1 MAVMLNT
8 GVIGVG
14 SMGRN
19 HARVLSEISNLVGIA
34 DPDKKAGES
43 VSSKMGTQYFKD
55 YQDLLK
61 EDIQAVSI
69 AAPTNV
75 HFEIAKDVM
84 SKGVHPLVEKPMCL
98 SLEDSEKMVKL
109 AKDAGLTLAIGHIER
124 HNPVVAFAKK
134 ALAGGAY
141 GEAIALSAR
150 RVSSFPARIKDVG
163 VIMDLGIHDV
173 DVMRY
178 LLGSEVESVFTQG
191 KKMKHDV
198 FEDHA
203 NILLDFKN
211 GTTGFVEINWLTP
224 MKVRK
229 LSLTCSKNFVELD
242 YVKQSLV
249 ISSSSLM
256 EYDPFNLYQVPLE
269 YDIRKVSLQK
279 EEPLKNELSDFL
291 NAITRKKDPLVTGE
305 DALMTMR
312 AIMAAIESSKTKN
325 RIEL

>member
-1 MAVMLNT
+1 MLNT

-14 SMGRN
+14 SMGKN

-34 DPDKKAGES
+34 DPDKVAGES
-43 VSSKMGTQYFKD
+43 VSKKTGAKYFED
-55 YQDLLK
+55 YHDLLK
-61 EDIQAVSI
+61 EDIQAICI
-69 AAPTNV
+69 AAPTEM
-75 HFEIAKDVM
+75 HFHIAQDVID
-84 SKGVHPLVEKPMCL
+84 KGINLLVEKPMCL
-98 SLEDSEKMVKL
+98 TLEDSERLVQL
-109 AKDAGLTLAIGHIER
+109 AKDAGLTLAVGHIER
-124 HNPVVAFAKK
+124 HNPVVGFTKK
-134 ALAGGAY
+134 ALEDGAY
-141 GEAIALSAR
+141 GDAIALAAR

-191 KKMKHDV
+191 RRRKHEV

-203 NILLDFKN
+203 NILLDFEN

-249 ISSSSLM
+249 ISSSSLG
-256 EYDPFNLYQVPLE
+256 EFDPFNLYQVHLE
-269 YDIRKVSLQK
+269 YDIRRVSIQK
-279 EEPLKNELSDFL
+279 EEPLKNELKDFL
-291 NAITRKKDPLVTGE
+291 GAVTEKKEPLVSGA
-305 DALMTMR
+305 DGLQTMR
-312 AIMAAIESSKTKN
+312 VIMAAAESSKTKN

>member
-1 MAVMLNT
+1 MLNT

-14 SMGRN
+14 SMGKN
-19 HARVLSEISNLVGIA
+19 HARVLSEISNLVGVA
-34 DPDKKAGES
+34 DPDKKAGKS
-43 VSSKMGTQYFKD
+43 ISKKTGARCFDNYKD
-55 YQDLLK
+55 LVK
-61 EDIQAVSI
+61 EDVDAVCV
-69 AAPTNV
+69 AAPTDM
-75 HFEIAKDVM
+75 HFGISKDII
-84 SKGVHPLVEKPMCL
+84 SKGIHVLVEKPMCL
-98 SLEDSEKMVKL
+98 TLKDSEKLVQL
-109 AKDAGLTLAIGHIER
+109 AKDAGLTLAVGHIER

-134 ALAGGAY
+134 ALEAGAY
-141 GEAIALSAR
+141 GDAIALSAR
-150 RVSSFPARIKDVG
+150 RVSSFPERIKDVG

-191 KKMKHDV
+191 RRRKHKV

-203 NILLDFKN
+203 NILLDFDN

-249 ISSSSLM
+249 ISSSALM

-269 YDIRKVSLQK
+269 YDIRRVSIKK
-279 EEPLKNELSDFL
+279 EEPLKNELNDFL
-291 NAITRKKDPLVTGE
+291 DSITKKREPLVSGE
-305 DALMTMR
+305 DGLKTMR
-312 AIMAAIESSKTKN
+312 VIMAAAESSKSKKRVT
-325 RIEL
+325 L

>member
-1 MAVMLNT
+1 MLKV

-19 HARVLSEISNLVGIA
+19 HARVFSEIADLVGVA
-34 DPDKKAGES
+34 DPDKEAGES
-43 VSSKMGTQYFKD
+43 VSSKIGTRHFED

-69 AAPTNV
+69 AAPTEM
-75 HFEIAKDVM
+75 HFKIAKDVM

-98 SLEDSEKMVKL
+98 TLKDSEEMVKL
-109 AKDAGLTLAIGHIER
+109 AKDAGLTLAVGHIER
-124 HNPVVAFAKK
+124 HNPVVAFTKK

-141 GEAIALSAR
+141 GDAIALSAR

-178 LLGSEVESVFTQG
+178 LLSSEVESVFAQG
-191 KKMKHDV
+191 KKMRHDV

-211 GTTGFVEINWLTP
+211 GTAGIVEINWLTP

-249 ISSSSLM
+249 ISSSALM

-269 YDIRKVSLQK
+269 YDIRRVSIQK
-279 EEPLKNELSDFL
+279 EEPLKNELNDFL
-291 NAITRKKDPLVTGE
+291 NAIQKKSNPLVSGE
-305 DALMTMR
+305 DGLMTMR
-312 AIMAAIESSKTKN
+312 VIQAAMESSKTKT
-325 RIEL
+325 RIQL

>member
-1 MAVMLNT
+1 MLKV

-19 HARVLSEISNLVGIA
+19 HARVFSEIADLVGVA
-34 DPDKKAGES
+34 DPDKKAGKS
-43 VSSKMGTQYFKD
+43 VSSKIGTRHFED

-61 EDIQAVSI
+61 EDVQAVSI
-69 AAPTNV
+69 AAPTEM
-75 HFEIAKDVM
+75 HFKIAKDVM

-98 SLEDSEKMVKL
+98 TLQDSEEMVKL

-141 GEAIALSAR
+141 GDAIALSAR

-178 LLGSEVESVFTQG
+178 LLGSEVESVFAQG

-211 GTTGFVEINWLTP
+211 GTAGFVEINWLTP

-249 ISSSSLM
+249 ISSSALM

-269 YDIRKVSLQK
+269 YDIRRVSIQK
-279 EEPLKNELSDFL
+279 EEPLKNELNDFL
-291 NAITRKKDPLVTGE
+291 NAIQSKRDPLVSGE
-305 DALMTMR
+305 DGLMTMR
-312 AIMAAIESSKTKN
+312 VIQAAMESSKTKK